1 MLIIKGLSVRL
12 APMYR
17 KLMFNTS
24 WLSKLVSLSSLK
36 SRLLLGL
43 SCALLLLAALVLS
56 MAWQVGKT
64 MVHETNMAHLR
75 YEADIIAD
83 EITKQMDHRFEALAR
98 LSDTLGITNDAQQLG
113 TELRHNDALLAW
125 FDAIVVSDSQ
135 GRILSDWPIVV
146 GRAGL
151 ETAELEYFQ
160 MLRGTRRPYVSEPF
174 VGRASDTPMVLVSV
188 PRLDSAGRFAGFVG
202 GVVSLDSS
210 GLFKRLATIRL
221 GSEGYAAVA
230 TASGRVLYHP
240 NRMLIN
246 NEHLDLT
253 VSPLLDLA
261 LDGWRGDGIGPL
273 LDGRIGLQSYAQ
285 AWGAN
290 WVVGLYLPLEQ
301 AQLPLSGFI
310 QKLWW
315 IWVVAA
321 LLMMPLLWW
330 LLARI
335 LTPLDQ
341 LEAQIG
347 EVGIGR
353 RSYVDLATNMQELE
367 QVAHT
372 FNRVE
377 DERQQLVGHLQE
389 REAFLDSVMNA
400 SPQGMF
406 VADFGG
412 NITYMNP
419 ALLEILGIDSDS
431 LMEAWL
437 EQIHE
442 DDRSGAKD
450 MWLHSLKTGNDYM
463 RQLRFIRK
471 DKEMLWLDIHA
482 RVVMLSQGGN
492 SLGLV
497 GVVKDITERRE
508 QEALQRWEA
517 EHDPLTGLLNR
528 RGFERRLEDAFAD
541 FQKTS
546 TPSALLLF
554 DLDHFKPINDEGGHA
569 LGDEMLRRI
578 AQVVA
583 WEVRRSDHVAR
594 QGGDE
599 FGVLLPSCTLGQ
611 AERIAESLR
620 QAVSEVTVVH
630 EGKEYAVTLSIGV
643 TTFGESDANVEM
655 ALSRADAA
663 SYDAKGQGRNSLV
676 VKLPE
681 TLDSMTLFE

>member
-1 MLIIKGLSVRL
+1 M
-12 APMYR
+12 
-17 KLMFNTS
+17 
-24 WLSKLVSLSSLK
+24 LSKSIVSSLK
-36 SRLLLGL
+36 GRLLLGL
-43 SCALLLLAALVLS
+43 LCALLILAGLVLG

-64 MVHETNMAHLR
+64 MVQEANMAHMR
-75 YEADIIAD
+75 YEADLIAD
-83 EITKQMDHRFEALAR
+83 EVTQQIDHRIQALER
-98 LSDTLGITNDAQQLG
+98 LNDILGMTNDPEWLG
-113 TELRHNDALLAW
+113 YELRKNDALLAW
-125 FDAIVVSDSQ
+125 FDAIVVSNSS
-135 GRILSDWPIVV
+135 GRIVSDWPAVA
-146 GRAGL
+146 GRVGL
-151 ETAELEYFQ
+151 ETADLEYYK
-160 MLRGTRRPYVSEPF
+160 MLQGTQRPYVSEPF
-174 VGRASDTPMVLVSV
+174 VGRASEMPMVLVSV
-188 PRLDSAGRFAGFVG
+188 PRIDNDGGFAGMIG
-202 GVVSLDSS
+202 GVVSLNSS

-221 GSEGYAAVA
+221 GSEGYAAVSTA
-230 TASGRVLYHP
+230 TGRVLYHP
-240 NRMLIN
+240 NRALIN
-246 NEHLDLT
+246 NDSFDAT
-253 VSPLLDLA
+253 TIPLLDLA
-261 LDGWRGDGIGPL
+261 LDGWQGDGVGKL
-273 LDGRIGLQSYAQ
+273 LDGRVGLQSYAQ
-285 AWGAN
+285 VWSAS
-290 WVVGLYLPLEQ
+290 WVVGLYLPLQQ

-310 QKLWW
+310 HKLWW
-315 IWVVAA
+315 IWCAA
-321 LLMMPLLWW
+321 AVLMMPLLWW

-335 LTPLDQ
+335 LTPLNL

-347 EVGIGR
+347 DVGLGR
-353 RSYVDLATNMQELE
+353 RSGVDLATNMQEL
-367 QVAHT
+367 QKVAST

-377 DERQQLVGHLQE
+377 NERQQLVGHLQE
-389 REAFLDSVMNA
+389 REAFLDSVLNA

-412 NITYMNP
+412 DITYMNP
-419 ALLEILGIDSDS
+419 ALLDILGIEPD
-431 LMEAWL
+431 LPMEAWL
-437 EQIHE
+437 EQIHI

-450 MWLHSLKTGNDYM
+450 MWIHSLKTGNDYV
-463 RQLRFIRK
+463 RQLRFIRS
-471 DKEMLWLDIHA
+471 DNEILWLEIHA

-528 RGFERRLEDAFAD
+528 RGFERRLDEAFAD

-620 QAVSEVTVVH
+620 QAVSEVSVSH
-630 EGKEYAVTLSIGV
+630 EGKEYTVTLSIGV
-643 TTFGESDANVEM
+643 TCFDENDTNYNV

-663 SYDAKGQGRNSLV
+663 SYEAKAHGRDDVV
-676 VKLPE
+676 VKLSKAP
-681 TLDSMTLFE
+681 DPMSVFD

>member
-1 MLIIKGLSVRL
+1 M
-12 APMYR
+12 
-17 KLMFNTS
+17 
-24 WLSKLVSLSSLK
+24 LSKSILSSLK
-36 SRLLLGL
+36 GRLLLGL
-43 SCALLLLAALVLS
+43 LCALLILAGLVLG

-64 MVHETNMAHLR
+64 MVQEANMAHMR
-75 YEADIIAD
+75 YEADLIAD
-83 EITKQMDHRFEALAR
+83 EVTQQIDHRIQALER
-98 LSDTLGITNDAQQLG
+98 LNDVLGMTNDPEWLG
-113 TELRHNDALLAW
+113 YELRKNDALLAW
-125 FDAIVVSDSQ
+125 FDAIVVSNSS
-135 GRILSDWPIVV
+135 GRIVSDLPAVV
-146 GRAGL
+146 GRVGL
-151 ETAELEYFQ
+151 ETADLEYYK
-160 MLRGTRRPYVSEPF
+160 MLQGTQRPYVSEPF
-174 VGRASDTPMVLVSV
+174 VGRASEMPMVLVSV
-188 PRLDSAGRFAGFVG
+188 PRIDSDGRFAGMIG
-202 GVVSLDSS
+202 GVVSLNSS

-221 GSEGYAAVA
+221 GSEGYAAVSTA
-230 TASGRVLYHP
+230 TGRVLYHP
-240 NRMLIN
+240 NRALIN
-246 NEHLDLT
+246 NDSFDAT
-253 VSPLLDLA
+253 TIPLLDLA
-261 LDGWRGDGIGPL
+261 LHGWQGDGVGKL
-273 LDGRIGLQSYAQ
+273 LDGRVGLQSYAQ
-285 AWGAN
+285 VWSAN
-290 WVVGLYLPLEQ
+290 WVVGLYLPLQQ

-310 QKLWW
+310 HKLWW
-315 IWVVAA
+315 IWCAA
-321 LLMMPLLWW
+321 AVLMMPLLWW

-335 LTPLDQ
+335 LTPLNL

-347 EVGIGR
+347 DVGLGR
-353 RSYVDLATNMQELE
+353 RSGVDLATNMQEL
-367 QVAHT
+367 QKVAST

-377 DERQQLVGHLQE
+377 SERQQLVGHLQE
-389 REAFLDSVMNA
+389 REAFLDSVLNA

-412 NITYMNP
+412 DITYMNP
-419 ALLEILGIDSDS
+419 ALLDILGIEPN
-431 LMEAWL
+431 LPMEAWL
-437 EQIHE
+437 EQIHI

-450 MWLHSLKTGNDYM
+450 MWIHSLKTGNDYV
-463 RQLRFIRK
+463 RQLRFIRS
-471 DKEMLWLDIHA
+471 DNEILWLEIHA

-528 RGFERRLEDAFAD
+528 RGFERRLDEAFAD

-620 QAVSEVTVVH
+620 QAVSEVSVSH
-630 EGKEYAVTLSIGV
+630 EGKEYTVTLSIGV
-643 TTFGESDANVEM
+643 TCFDENDTNYNV

-663 SYDAKGQGRNSLV
+663 SYEAKAHGRDDVV
-676 VKLPE
+676 VKLSKAP
-681 TLDSMTLFE
+681 DPMSVFD

>member
-1 MLIIKGLSVRL
+1 M
-12 APMYR
+12 
-17 KLMFNTS
+17 
-24 WLSKLVSLSSLK
+24 LSKSILSSLK
-36 SRLLLGL
+36 GRLLLGL
-43 SCALLLLAALVLS
+43 LCALLILAGLVLG

-64 MVHETNMAHLR
+64 MVQQTNMAHLR
-75 YEADIIAD
+75 YEADLIAD
-83 EITKQMDHRFEALAR
+83 EVTQQIDLRFQALER
-98 LSDTLGITNDAQQLG
+98 LSQILGSSGDPAWLG
-113 TELRHNDALLAW
+113 YELRKNDALLAW
-125 FDAIVVSDSQ
+125 FDAIVVSDRN
-135 GRILSDWPIVV
+135 GTIVADWPTVV
-146 GRAGL
+146 GRVGL
-151 ETAELEYFQ
+151 DTTELEYFK

-174 VGRASDTPMVLVSV
+174 VGRASDMPMVLVSV
-188 PRLDSAGRFAGFVG
+188 PRLDSDGRFAGFVG

-210 GLFKRLATIRL
+210 GLFNRLATIRL
-221 GSEGYAAVA
+221 GSEGYAAVSTA
-230 TASGRVLYHP
+230 TGQMLYHP
-240 NRMLIN
+240 NRALIN
-246 NEHLDLT
+246 NDSFDAT
-253 VSPLLDLA
+253 AIPLLDLA
-261 LDGWRGDGIGPL
+261 LDGWQGDGVGKL
-273 LDGRIGLQSYAQ
+273 LDGRVGLQSYAQ
-285 AWGAN
+285 VWSAN
-290 WVVGLYLPLEQ
+290 WVVGLYLPLKQ

-310 QKLWW
+310 HKLWW
-315 IWVVAA
+315 IWCVAA
-321 LLMMPLLWW
+321 VLMMPVLWW

-335 LTPLDQ
+335 LTPLNL
-341 LEAQIG
+341 LETQIG
-347 EVGIGR
+347 EVGLGR
-353 RSYVDLATNMQELE
+353 RSGVDLATNMQELK
-367 QVAHT
+367 QVAST

-377 DERQQLVGHLQE
+377 NERQLLVGHLQE
-389 REAFLDSVMNA
+389 REAFLDSVLNA

-419 ALLEILGIDSDS
+419 ALLDILGIEPDMP
-431 LMEAWL
+431 MEAWL
-437 EQIHE
+437 EQIHI

-450 MWLHSLKTGNDYM
+450 MWMHSLKTGNDYV
-463 RQLRFIRK
+463 RQLRFIRS
-471 DKEMLWLDIHA
+471 DKEMLWLEIHA

-528 RGFERRLEDAFAD
+528 RGFDRRLEEAFAD
-541 FQKTS
+541 FRKTS

-611 AERIAESLR
+611 AQRIAESLR
-620 QAVSEVTVVH
+620 QAVSEVSVSH
-630 EGKEYAVTLSIGV
+630 EGKEYTVTLSIGV
-643 TTFGESDANVEM
+643 TSFDENDTNYNV

-663 SYDAKGQGRNSLV
+663 SYEAKGHGRDSVV
-676 VKLPE
+676 VKLPKA
-681 TLDSMTLFE
+681 LDPMSLFE

>member
-1 MLIIKGLSVRL
+1 M
-12 APMYR
+12 
-17 KLMFNTS
+17 
-24 WLSKLVSLSSLK
+24 LSKSIVSSLK
-36 SRLLLGL
+36 GRLLLGL
-43 SCALLLLAALVLS
+43 LCALLILAGLVLG

-64 MVHETNMAHLR
+64 MVQEANMAHMR
-75 YEADIIAD
+75 YEADLIAD
-83 EITKQMDHRFEALAR
+83 EVTQQIDHRIQALER
-98 LSDTLGITNDAQQLG
+98 LNDVLGMTNDPEWLG
-113 TELRHNDALLAW
+113 YELRKNDALLAW
-125 FDAIVVSDSQ
+125 FDAIVVSDSS
-135 GRILSDWPIVV
+135 GRIVSDWPAVA
-146 GRAGL
+146 GRVGL
-151 ETAELEYFQ
+151 ETADLEYYK
-160 MLRGTRRPYVSEPF
+160 MLQGTQRPYVSEPF
-174 VGRASDTPMVLVSV
+174 VGRASEMPMVLVSV
-188 PRLDSAGRFAGFVG
+188 PRIDSDGRFAGMIG
-202 GVVSLDSS
+202 GVVSLNSS

-221 GSEGYAAVA
+221 GSEGYAAVSTA
-230 TASGRVLYHP
+230 TGRVLYHP
-240 NRMLIN
+240 NRALIN
-246 NEHLDLT
+246 NDSFDAT
-253 VSPLLDLA
+253 TIPLLDLA
-261 LDGWRGDGIGPL
+261 LDGWQGDGVGKL
-273 LDGRIGLQSYAQ
+273 LDGRVGLQSYAQ
-285 AWGAN
+285 VWSAS
-290 WVVGLYLPLEQ
+290 WVVGLYLPLQQ

-310 QKLWW
+310 HKLWW
-315 IWVVAA
+315 IWCAA
-321 LLMMPLLWW
+321 AVLMMPLLWW

-335 LTPLDQ
+335 LTPLNL

-347 EVGIGR
+347 DVGLGR
-353 RSYVDLATNMQELE
+353 RSGVDLATNMQEL
-367 QVAHT
+367 QKVAST

-377 DERQQLVGHLQE
+377 SERQQLVGHLQE
-389 REAFLDSVMNA
+389 REAFLDSVLNA

-412 NITYMNP
+412 DITYMNP
-419 ALLEILGIDSDS
+419 ALLDILGIEPD
-431 LMEAWL
+431 LPMEAWL
-437 EQIHE
+437 EQIHI

-450 MWLHSLKTGNDYM
+450 MWIHSLKTGNDYV
-463 RQLRFIRK
+463 RQLRFIRS
-471 DKEMLWLDIHA
+471 DNEILWLEIHA

-528 RGFERRLEDAFAD
+528 RGFERRLDEAFAD

-620 QAVSEVTVVH
+620 QAVSEVSVSH
-630 EGKEYAVTLSIGV
+630 EGKEYTVTLSIGV
-643 TTFGESDANVEM
+643 TCFDENDTNYNV

-663 SYDAKGQGRNSLV
+663 SYEAKAHGRDDVV
-676 VKLPE
+676 VKLSKAP
-681 TLDSMTLFE
+681 DPMSVFD

>member
-1 MLIIKGLSVRL
+1 M
-12 APMYR
+12 
-17 KLMFNTS
+17 
-24 WLSKLVSLSSLK
+24 LSKSIVSSLK
-36 SRLLLGL
+36 GRLLLGL
-43 SCALLLLAALVLS
+43 LCALLILAGLVLG

-64 MVHETNMAHLR
+64 MVQEANMAHMR
-75 YEADIIAD
+75 YEADLIAD
-83 EITKQMDHRFEALAR
+83 EVTQQIDHRIQALER
-98 LSDTLGITNDAQQLG
+98 LNDVLGMTNDPEWLG
-113 TELRHNDALLAW
+113 YELRKNDALLAW
-125 FDAIVVSDSQ
+125 FDAIVVSNSS
-135 GRILSDWPIVV
+135 GRIVSDWPTVA
-146 GRAGL
+146 GRVGL
-151 ETAELEYFQ
+151 ETADLEYYK
-160 MLRGTRRPYVSEPF
+160 MLQGTQRPYVSEPF
-174 VGRASDTPMVLVSV
+174 VGRASEMPMVLVSV
-188 PRLDSAGRFAGFVG
+188 PRIDNDGRFAGMIG
-202 GVVSLDSS
+202 GVVSLNSS

-221 GSEGYAAVA
+221 GSEGYAAVSTA
-230 TASGRVLYHP
+230 TGRVLYHP
-240 NRMLIN
+240 NRALIN
-246 NEHLDLT
+246 NDSFDAT
-253 VSPLLDLA
+253 TIPLLDLA
-261 LDGWRGDGIGPL
+261 LDGWQGDGVGKL
-273 LDGRIGLQSYAQ
+273 LDGRVGLQSYAQ
-285 AWGAN
+285 VWSAS
-290 WVVGLYLPLEQ
+290 WVVGLYLPLQQ

-310 QKLWW
+310 HKLWW
-315 IWVVAA
+315 IWCAA
-321 LLMMPLLWW
+321 AVLMMPLLWW

-335 LTPLDQ
+335 LTPLNL

-347 EVGIGR
+347 DVGLGR
-353 RSYVDLATNMQELE
+353 RSGVDLATNMQEL
-367 QVAHT
+367 QKVAST

-377 DERQQLVGHLQE
+377 NERQQLVGHLQE
-389 REAFLDSVMNA
+389 REAFLDSVLNA

-412 NITYMNP
+412 DITYMNP
-419 ALLEILGIDSDS
+419 ALLDILGIEPD
-431 LMEAWL
+431 LPMEAWL
-437 EQIHE
+437 EQIHI

-450 MWLHSLKTGNDYM
+450 MWIHSLKTGNDYV
-463 RQLRFIRK
+463 RQLRFIRS
-471 DKEMLWLDIHA
+471 DNEILWLEIHA

-528 RGFERRLEDAFAD
+528 RGFERRLDEAFAD

-620 QAVSEVTVVH
+620 QAVSEVSVSH
-630 EGKEYAVTLSIGV
+630 EGKEYTVTLSIGV
-643 TTFGESDANVEM
+643 TCFDENDTNYNV

-663 SYDAKGQGRNSLV
+663 SYEAKAHGRDGVV
-676 VKLPE
+676 VKLSKA
-681 TLDSMTLFE
+681 LDPMSVFD

>member
-1 MLIIKGLSVRL
+1 M
-12 APMYR
+12 
-17 KLMFNTS
+17 
-24 WLSKLVSLSSLK
+24 LSKSILSTLK
-36 SRLLLGL
+36 GQLLLGL
-43 SCALLLLAALVLS
+43 LCALLLLAGLVLG
-56 MAWQVGKT
+56 MAWQVGKV
-64 MVHETNMAHLR
+64 MVQETNMAHMR
-75 YEADIIAD
+75 YEADLIAD
-83 EITKQMDHRFEALAR
+83 EVTQQIDHRFEALER
-98 LSDTLGITNDAQQLG
+98 LNRILGMSNDPEWLG
-113 TELRHNDALLAW
+113 YELRKNDALLAW
-125 FDAIVVSDSQ
+125 FDAIVVSDSN
-135 GRILSDWPIVV
+135 GKIVSDWPTLI
-146 GRAGL
+146 GRVGL
-151 ETAELEYFQ
+151 ETSELEYFK
-160 MLRGTRRPYVSEPF
+160 MLKGARRPYVSEPF
-174 VGRASDTPMVLVSV
+174 VGRASKRSMVLVSV
-188 PRLDSAGRFAGFVG
+188 PRLDSNGRFAGFIG

-221 GSEGYAAVA
+221 GSEGYAAVSTA
-230 TASGRVLYHP
+230 TGKVLYHP
-240 NRMLIN
+240 NRVLIN
-246 NEHLDLT
+246 NDT
-253 VSPLLDLA
+253 FDATTIPLLDLA
-261 LDGWRGDGIGPL
+261 LDGWQGDGVGKL

-285 AWGAN
+285 VWPAN
-290 WVVGLYLPLEQ
+290 WVVGLFLPLEQ
-301 AQLPLSGFI
+301 AQQPLSGFI
-310 QKLWW
+310 HKLWW

-321 LLMMPLLWW
+321 ALMMPVLWW

-335 LTPLDQ
+335 LTPLSR
-341 LEAQIG
+341 LEKQIG
-347 EVGIGR
+347 YVGLGR
-353 RSYVDLATNMQELE
+353 RSYVDLKTNMQELK
-367 QVAHT
+367 QVAST

-377 DERQQLVGHLQE
+377 SERQQLVEHLQE
-389 REAFLDSVMNA
+389 REAFLDSVLNA

-419 ALLEILGIDSDS
+419 ALLEILGIESDIP
-431 LMEAWL
+431 MEAWL
-437 EQIHE
+437 EQIHN

-450 MWLHSLKTGNDYM
+450 MWAHSLKTGNDYV
-463 RQLRFIRK
+463 RQLRFIRS

-482 RVVMLSQGGN
+482 RVVMLSQGGH

-528 RGFERRLEDAFAD
+528 RGFERRLEEAFAD

-554 DLDHFKPINDEGGHA
+554 DLDHFKPVNDEGGHA

-611 AERIAESLR
+611 AQRIAESLR
-620 QAVSEVTVVH
+620 QAVSEVSVVH
-630 EGKEYAVTLSIGV
+630 EGKEYTVTLSIGV
-643 TTFGESDANVEM
+643 TSFDETDTNVED

-663 SYDAKGQGRNSLV
+663 SYDAKGKGRDSVV
-676 VKLPE
+676 VKLAKAQDPM
-681 TLDSMTLFE
+681 SIFE